1 MDDMQIPKTET
12 ILKRKEKA
20 LFFVVNFGNIPIMT
34 LIGGFLLIFYTDV
47 VGLDPGAIAIIFLI
61 TRIIDAFNDPILG
74 YIIDHLPKTKW
85 GRFRPYIVLG
95 SMICA
100 INYIILWLGPA
111 LAPSGKL
118 LIAFI
123 SYIFLGIT
131 FDLMDIPLNS
141 MIPVMS
147 ETGKDRDSL
156 SLIKSLAYTF
166 GSILFYG
173 ITVPLVSSFPTP
185 IIGYIVLIV
194 SSSAFVFLVS
204 TVGTLGIRER
214 IEPINKE
221 KYKLKELF
229 KILSAKPVS
238 VHFSSSL
245 INSISSGA
253 SVAAAI
259 YFVTYVVKIPGL
271 VTIFVIL
278 LVLGRLI
285 GFPLGK
291 PILNKYGKKYTIVI
305 GSFITNI
312 TLFFILL
319 VDSSN
324 LTMIFIIYTISGIGG
339 GFNMIVGYGLQADNT
354 DYVEWKQGKRAE
366 AVIASLVSFTNKAG
380 LGIGAAFVG
389 IILSLTGYVP
399 NIDQSPL
406 AIQGIY
412 WAFII
417 MPAMLGLISG
427 LIILFFYP
435 LTREINTK
443 IMLSLNELRHQN
455 SEK

>member
-1 MDDMQIPKTET
+1 MDDMQISKIES
-12 ILKRKEKA
+12 ILKLKEKA
-20 LFFVVNFGNIPIMT
+20 SFFVVNFGNIPIMT
-34 LIGGFLLIFYTDV
+34 LISGFLLIFYTDV
-47 VGLDPGAIAIIFLI
+47 VGLEPGAVAIIFLI

-95 SMICA
+95 SMICS

-111 LAPSGKL
+111 LAPNGKL

-156 SLIKSLAYTF
+156 SLIKSLGYIF

-173 ITVPLVSSFPTP
+173 LTIPLVSSFPTP
-185 IIGYIVLIV
+185 LIGYIVLIV

-204 TVGTLGIRER
+204 TIGTLGVRER
-214 IEPINKE
+214 IEPISKE

-229 KILSAKPVS
+229 KILSAKPVFI
-238 VHFSSSL
+238 HFSSSL
-245 INSISSGA
+245 TNSISSGA

-259 YFVTYVVKIPGL
+259 YFVTYVVKIPEL
-271 VTIFVIL
+271 VTVFVIL
-278 LVLGRLI
+278 LVIGRLI

-291 PILNKYGKKYTIVI
+291 PILNKYGKKDTIVI

-312 TLFFILL
+312 PLFFILL
-319 VDSSN
+319 VDPSN
-324 LTMIFIIYTISGIGG
+324 LIMIFIIYTISGIGG

-366 AVIASLVSFTNKAG
+366 AAIASLVSFTNKAG
-380 LGIGAAFVG
+380 LGIGAALVG
-389 IILSLTGYVP
+389 IILALTNYVP
-399 NIDQSPL
+399 NVDQSPL

-417 MPAMLGLISG
+417 VPAMLGLISG

-435 LTREINTK
+435 LTKEMNTK
-443 IMLSLNELRHQN
+443 IFLSLNELRHQN

>member
-1 MDDMQIPKTET
+1 MDDIQISKTET

-20 LFFVVNFGNIPIMT
+20 SFFVVNFGNIPIMT

-47 VGLDPGAIAIIFLI
+47 VGLEPGAVAIIFLI

-95 SMICA
+95 SMICS

-156 SLIKSLAYTF
+156 SLIKSLGYTF

-173 ITVPLVSSFPTP
+173 LTIPLVSSFPTP
-185 IIGYIVLIV
+185 LIGYIVLIV

-204 TVGTLGIRER
+204 TIGTLGVRER
-214 IEPINKE
+214 IEPISKE

-229 KILSAKPVS
+229 KILSAKPVFI
-238 VHFSSSL
+238 HFSSSL
-245 INSISSGA
+245 TNSISSGA

-259 YFVTYVVKIPGL
+259 YFVTYVVKIPEL
-271 VTIFVIL
+271 VTVFVIL
-278 LVLGRLI
+278 LVIGRLI

-291 PILNKYGKKYTIVI
+291 PILNKYGKKDTIVI

-312 TLFFILL
+312 PLFFILL
-319 VDSSN
+319 VDPSN
-324 LTMIFIIYTISGIGG
+324 LIMIFIIYTISGIGG

-366 AVIASLVSFTNKAG
+366 AAIASLVSFTNKAG
-380 LGIGAAFVG
+380 LGIGAALVG
-389 IILSLTGYVP
+389 IILALTNYVP
-399 NIDQSPL
+399 NVDQSPL

-417 MPAMLGLISG
+417 VPAMLGLISG

-435 LTREINTK
+435 LTKEMNTK
-443 IMLSLNELRHQN
+443 IFLSLNELRHQN

>member
-1 MDDMQIPKTET
+1 MQISKIES
-12 ILKRKEKA
+12 ILKLKEKA
-20 LFFVVNFGNIPIMT
+20 SFFVVNFGNIPIMT
-34 LIGGFLLIFYTDV
+34 LISGFLLIFYTDV
-47 VGLDPGAIAIIFLI
+47 VGLEPGAVAIIFLI

-95 SMICA
+95 SMICS

-111 LAPSGKL
+111 LAPNGKL

-156 SLIKSLAYTF
+156 SLIKSLGYIF

-173 ITVPLVSSFPTP
+173 LTIPLVSSFPTP
-185 IIGYIVLIV
+185 LIGYIVLIV

-204 TVGTLGIRER
+204 TIGTLGVRER
-214 IEPINKE
+214 IEPISKE

-229 KILSAKPVS
+229 KILSAKPVFI
-238 VHFSSSL
+238 HFSSSL
-245 INSISSGA
+245 TNSISSGA

-259 YFVTYVVKIPGL
+259 YFVTYVVKIPEL
-271 VTIFVIL
+271 VTVFVIL
-278 LVLGRLI
+278 LVIGRLI

-291 PILNKYGKKYTIVI
+291 PILNKYGKKDTIVI

-312 TLFFILL
+312 PLFFILL
-319 VDSSN
+319 VDPSN
-324 LTMIFIIYTISGIGG
+324 LIMIFIIYTISGIGG

-366 AVIASLVSFTNKAG
+366 AAIASLVSFTNKAG
-380 LGIGAAFVG
+380 LGIGAALVG
-389 IILSLTGYVP
+389 IILALTNYVP
-399 NIDQSPL
+399 NVDQSPL

-417 MPAMLGLISG
+417 VPAMLGLISG

-435 LTREINTK
+435 LTKEMNTK
-443 IMLSLNELRHQN
+443 IFLSLNELRHQN